1 MGVVKMADWYRKIK
15 GYKYLTTKVRSC
27 AVPLLPDF
35 EHEFFRCVNGEL
47 IVGLCYA
54 WDGPSGP
61 TWDRETNRL
70 PSLFHD
76 VLCQAIKEGLLDKKW
91 RKYADMLFRQHL
103 LIAGMKPWL
112 AWFYYHGV
120 RGWSRL
126 KGM

>member
-1 MGVVKMADWYRKIK
+1 MADWYREIK
-15 GYKYLTTKVRSC
+15 RYKYLTTIVRSC
-27 AVPLLPDF
+27 TAPDLPDF
-35 EHEFFRCVNGEL
+35 EHEFFRCVDGEL
-47 IVGLCYA
+47 TVNLHYA

-61 TWDRETNRL
+61 TRDRETNML

-76 VLCQAIKEGLLDKKW
+76 ALCQAVGEGLIEKKW

-103 LIAGMKPWL
+103 LNAGMKPWI
-112 AWFYYHGV
+112 AWCYYQVV